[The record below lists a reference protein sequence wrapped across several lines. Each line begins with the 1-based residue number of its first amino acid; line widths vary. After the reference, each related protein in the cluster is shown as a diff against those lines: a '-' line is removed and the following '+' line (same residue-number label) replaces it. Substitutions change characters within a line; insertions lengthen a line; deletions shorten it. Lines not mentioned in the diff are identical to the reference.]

1 MLIAGKDSNHNQR
14 VEEMTLGQAAI
25 AITVELLT
33 ETGDG
38 KIEWEQRPSSILV
51 KPNQGFEATLY
62 DQGDE
67 LMISAERWHT
77 HFDDPEE
84 AAWCMRWLM
93 TPLTRI
99 VHELKGGILAAV
111 WVERYSEDGW
121 EPFDPAYFLNP
132 EYPPDWVLEP
142 GQNWYRR
149 TIHQA
154 ALPLPMEVEDLELVN
169 GLPPVWTQEVV
180 TVQVQES
187 LGLSLFEPES

>member
-1 MLIAGKDSNHNQR
+1 MQE
-14 VEEMTLGQAAI
+14 VTLGQAAM
-25 AITVELLT
+25 AITVELLQ
-33 ETGDG
+33 ETGEG
-38 KIEWEQRPSSILV
+38 AIAWEQRASSILV

-111 WVERYSEDGW
+111 WVERYAENGW
-121 EPFDPAYFLNP
+121 EAFDPAYFLNP

-142 GQNWYRR
+142 GQKWYRR

-154 ALPLPMEVEDLELVN
+154 ALPMPVEVDDVELVS
-169 GLPPVWTQEVV
+169 GLPVGWTSEVV
-180 TVQVQES
+180 TVEVGES
-187 LGLSLFEPES
+187 MGLQLFEPED